1 MRRVHVGKGNVQNY
15 LKSRTFSMEATM
27 LGLPRGIRTCNYGQP
42 EYNQP

>member
-27 LGLPRGIRTCNYGQP
+27 LGLPRGIWNYGQP
-42 EYNQP
+42 EYNQPW